1 MIKIIDKITVILWRW
16 THRIKKTNWVRG
28 HQLTTKI
35 YAPQWWFLWWHYYWY
50 VIGYH
55 AVVPETF
62 DTMAAA
68 YDFVTPYWM
77 PDRECKLEFYR
88 KQDEIN
94 KKLDEANKDF

>member
-1 MIKIIDKITVILWRW
+1 MIKIIDNITVIHWRL
-16 THRIKKTNWVRG
+16 THRIKRTNWIRG
-28 HQLTTKI
+28 HHIGTKT

-50 VIGYH
+50 DIGYQ

-62 DTMAAA
+62 DTMSAA

-77 PDRECKLEFYR
+77 PEKECKLEFYK

-94 KKLDEANKDF
+94 KKLAEANTDF